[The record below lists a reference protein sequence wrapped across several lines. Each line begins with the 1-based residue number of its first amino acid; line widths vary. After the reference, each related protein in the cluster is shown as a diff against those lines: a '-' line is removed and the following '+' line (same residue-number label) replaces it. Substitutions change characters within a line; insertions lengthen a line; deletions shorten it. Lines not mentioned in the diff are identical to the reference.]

1 MYQFLKNK
9 NVLYIDDDID
19 VLENI
24 NSTLSNFFKN
34 FHIASSGKKAYDI
47 FYSEQIDIIFVDIE
61 LGDINGIDFIKD
73 IRKNNSTISI
83 IIISAYTKTSYLLNS
98 IELNLTKYIV
108 KPLTTDK
115 MYEIL
120 TILNNNFIEK
130 STIVINNIS
139 YKTTIF
145 SQKELEFL
153 TILLKKNII
162 TYDEID
168 LLWIDTPS
176 QNAQRQFIKHLRE
189 KLEDN
194 ILKNK
199 SGLGYFLNVQN

>member
-189 KLEDN
+189 KLEVN

-199 SGLGYFLNVQN
+199 SGLGYFFNV